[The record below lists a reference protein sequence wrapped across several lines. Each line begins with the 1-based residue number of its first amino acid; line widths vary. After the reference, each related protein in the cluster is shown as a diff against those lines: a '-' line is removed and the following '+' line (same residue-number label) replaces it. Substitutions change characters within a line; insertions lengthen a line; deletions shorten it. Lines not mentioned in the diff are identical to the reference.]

1 MRLFKLSS
9 NAAVQRRQLLDT
21 IDVLDKHTITYHLEG
36 GSLLGIVRDGDLLP
50 WDKDTDLSI
59 MSDDVPRLQPALA
72 DLKTCGWRLS
82 ERSFKMNEAFA
93 RQSDMRLV
101 KVKDRFMKV
110 LAGPNTLDLFVK
122 YIHEGYAYW
131 IAASNVMRVSAH
143 HYEGFETVA
152 WEGRQV
158 KVPADYEGYLEA
170 KFGNWKV
177 PQKEWHCDM
186 EKTVV
191 RPRADN
197 S

>member
-1 MRLFKLSS
+1 MRLFKPSS
-9 NAAVQRRQLLDT
+9 SSSVQRRQLIDT
-21 IDVLDKHTITYHLEG
+21 IDVLDAHNIPYHLEG
-36 GSLLGIVRDGDLLP
+36 GTLLGIVRDGDLLP

-59 MSDDVPRLQPALA
+59 MSADVPRLQPALS
-72 DLKTCGWRLS
+72 DLKARGWRLS
-82 ERSFKMNEAFA
+82 ERTFKQNEAFA
-93 RQSDMRLV
+93 KQPDVRLV
-101 KVKDRFMKV
+101 KVKDRYLKV

-122 YIHEGYAYW
+122 YSHEGHAYW

-143 HYEGFETVA
+143 HYEGFETVP

-158 KVPADYEGYLEA
+158 KVPVDYEGYLEA

-191 RPRADN
+191 RPRVDDD
-197 S
+197 